1 MYYSYISYV
10 QYYMN
15 LFIVS
20 SENQTDKYTLIAGV
34 GGYNSMLAIKGFK
47 KEDEGSYQCTVRDG
61 DNQWTSKQFYL
72 EYKGIYH

>member
-10 QYYMN
+10 QYLMN

-20 SENQTDKYTLIAGV
+20 SENQADKYTIFAGV
-34 GGYNSMLAIKGFK
+34 GGYNVALMIKGFK
-47 KEDEGSYQCTVRDG
+47 KEDEGSYQCTARYG

>member
-1 MYYSYISYV
+1 MYYSYTSYV

-20 SENQTDKYTLIAGV
+20 SENQAEKYIIITNTL
-34 GGYNSMLAIKGFK
+34 LIKGFK

-61 DNQWTSKQFYL
+61 DNQWTSEQFYL